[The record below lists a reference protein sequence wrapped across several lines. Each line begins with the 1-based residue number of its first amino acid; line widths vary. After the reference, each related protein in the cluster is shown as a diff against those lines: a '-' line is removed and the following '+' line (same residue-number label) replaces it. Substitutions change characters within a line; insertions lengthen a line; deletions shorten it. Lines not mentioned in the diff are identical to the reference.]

1 MKTHN
6 IEIDFKNFQ
15 WIDVCNPKKEDLF
28 VLADKFDLDLHEIK
42 DSLEAGHLPKYETQ
56 EQYKF
61 MIIRAYTAENEM
73 RVTNIQEL
81 SNKIAFFY
89 NEERVITIHRLDFD
103 FLKDIDNKYTNSIDQ
118 LIIYII
124 KKMVETYEKPAEI
137 LNKKIDIFEKT
148 IFLKNYQSVS
158 LENLYFIKTQ
168 TRVTKKLLQ
177 FTQNTLNQMEVN
189 RHSKTALQDIKDKL
203 VNLILTYDEV
213 LEDAN
218 NLLHTYLSVNG
229 QKNNQVMKLLTIF
242 SAFFLPLTFI
252 VGVYGMNFEEMPELK
267 MKYGYYFVLIFMVII
282 SLFTFFWFKSKKIM

>member
-6 IEIDFKNFQ
+6 IEIDFKTFQ

-28 VLADKFDLDLHEIK
+28 ALADKFDLDLHEIK

-89 NEERVITIHRLDFD
+89 DKEKVITIHRLDFD
-103 FLKDIDNKYTNSIDQ
+103 FLKDIDGKYTNSIDQ
-118 LIIYII
+118 FIIYII
-124 KKMVETYEKPAEI
+124 KKMMETYEEPAEI
-137 LNKKIDIFEKT
+137 LNKKIDVFEKT

-177 FTQNTLNQMEVN
+177 FTQNTLNQMEAN
-189 RHSKTALQDIKDKL
+189 KHSKSALQDIKDKL

-267 MKYGYYFVLIFMVII
+267 MKYGYYFVLVFMVII
-282 SLFTFFWFKSKKIM
+282 SLFTFYWFKSKKIM

>member
-1 MKTHN
+1 MKTH
-6 IEIDFKNFQ
+6 IVEIDFKTFQ

-28 VLADKFDLDLHEIK
+28 ALADKFDLDLHEIK
-42 DSLEAGHLPKYETQ
+42 DCLEAGHLPKYETQ
-56 EQYKF
+56 EHYKF

-89 NEERVITIHRLDFD
+89 DKEKVITIHRLDFD
-103 FLKDIDNKYTNSIDQ
+103 FLKDIDGKYTNSIDQ
-118 LIIYII
+118 FIIYII
-124 KKMVETYEKPAEI
+124 KKMMETYEEPAEI
-137 LNKKIDIFEKT
+137 LNKKIDVFEKT

-177 FTQNTLNQMEVN
+177 FTQNTLNQMEAN
-189 RHSKTALQDIKDKL
+189 KHSKSALQDIKDKL

-267 MKYGYYFVLIFMVII
+267 MKYGYYFVLVFMVII
-282 SLFTFFWFKSKKIM
+282 SLFTFYWFKSKKIM